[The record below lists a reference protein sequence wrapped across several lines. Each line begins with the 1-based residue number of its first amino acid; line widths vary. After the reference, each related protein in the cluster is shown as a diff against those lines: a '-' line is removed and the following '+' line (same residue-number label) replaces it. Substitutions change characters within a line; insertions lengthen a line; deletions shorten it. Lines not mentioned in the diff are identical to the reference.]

1 MGQSNFSTWNGS
13 SSALK
18 NMTHSPSIDA
28 PIASTRSTK
37 IFSLSDFDF
46 HLPPELIAQH
56 PVAERSSSRLL
67 DGSQAQA
74 VDRIFKSLPSL
85 MQPGDLLVFNDTQL
99 VKARIFGEKSTGG
112 KVELLIERV
121 LSDNRV
127 VAHMKVSKKPPIGA
141 VLHMGT
147 DVSSTESVA
156 LSGASGFDA
165 KLLGRWPN
173 ENGALFCFELSGEP
187 HALMA
192 QYGHMPLPPYIE
204 RQYDGSA
211 SPAEIAED
219 EARYQT
225 VFAKSPGAVAAPTA
239 ALHFDDSVLS
249 QLAAMGVA
257 TANVTLHVGAGT
269 FQPVKTE
276 NIAEHTMHS
285 EWYDI
290 PVSTQEALHAC
301 RQRGGKV
308 WAVGT
313 TSVRTLESWA
323 QTGQA
328 QGDTEIFITP
338 GFEFKWVDRLITN
351 FHLPKSTLMMLVS
364 AFAGYEHVMALYDH
378 AIEQKY
384 RFFSYGDAM
393 LLHRMNHASI

>member
-1 MGQSNFSTWNGS
+1 
-13 SSALK
+13 
-18 NMTHSPSIDA
+18 MTKSFFRA
-28 PIASTRSTK
+28 AQATASKKS
-37 IFSLSDFDF
+37 FSLSDFDF

-56 PVAERSSSRLL
+56 PALERSNSRLL
-67 DGSQAQA
+67 DGSQSQT

-85 MQPGDLLVFNDTQL
+85 MGPGDLLVFNDTQV

-121 LSDNRV
+121 LTDNRV
-127 VAHMKVSKKPPIGA
+127 VAHMKVSKKPPLGA

-147 DVSSTESVA
+147 DAALGAALGVA
-156 LSGASGFDA
+156 LDASHSNRSGSSGFDA

-173 ENGALFCFELSGEP
+173 ENGALFCFELSGDP

-192 QYGHMPLPPYIE
+192 QYGHVPLPPYIE
-204 RQYDGSA
+204 RHYDGSA
-211 SPAEIAED
+211 TASEIAED

-239 ALHFDDSVLS
+239 ALHFDDAVLA
-249 QLAAMGVA
+249 QLSAMGVA

-276 NIAEHTMHS
+276 NIADHTMHS

-290 PVSTQEALHAC
+290 PVSTQKALHDC
-301 RQRGGKV
+301 RTRGGKV

-328 QGDTEIFITP
+328 QGDTQIFITP
-338 GFEFKWVDRLITN
+338 GFEFQWVDRLITN

-364 AFAGYEHVMALYDH
+364 AFAGYEHVMALYAH
-378 AIEQKY
+378 AIDQKY